1 MEAEFTEI
9 DEGASYIG
17 YEEAFNLVCSNL
29 QPVGVEETPL
39 DSCVGRI
46 VSEDLLALISYPSTD
61 VSLKDGFAVRSEEVV
76 CCFHTS
82 AGMPAGDWFCI
93 RWLGIRRGGEAGQCR

>member
-17 YEEAFNLVCSNL
+17 YEEAFKLVCSNL

-39 DSCVGRI
+39 DLCVGRI
-46 VSEDLLALISYPSTD
+46 VSEDLVALISYPSTD
-61 VSLKDGFAVRSEEVV
+61 VSLKDA
-76 CCFHTS
+76 S

-93 RWLGIRRGGEAGQCR
+93 RWIRFRRGGEAGQCR